1 MRFPS
6 TPRLY
11 LGTMTFGWSQSS
23 SKVDTAIATEM
34 VRHFLATD
42 IDSRLTGHDGTKLH
56 YVDTARIYAGGKT
69 ETILGEVLAALDPS
83 ERDSIVLGT
92 KAHPSQKGG
101 LSSQGIQDQ
110 FAASLDAMKV
120 TSIGEYYLHQPDPE
134 SSLLESLQCAD
145 ELVKAGR
152 ACCIGMSNYHA
163 SEMERAFLLCEEH
176 GLTKPSVYQG
186 LYNPLNRAVE
196 SELLPVLRKHNCAF
210 IAYNP
215 LAAGLLTGKHAN
227 GDDGDKVIKGRFK
240 NNPNYL
246 PRFYTPSNF
255 EAVDIIRKACDEAG
269 VSIIEATFKWLLR
282 HSALTKDDGV
292 LLGASSMAQLE
303 QNMAAC
309 NAAAANEE
317 GGKLDDAVAQAFDK
331 AWEITNEAGVFPYWR
346 SYSSDMPNGKN
357 LDQGAS
363 YSAAK
368 K

>member
-1 MRFPS
+1 MRFP

-34 VRHFLATD
+34 VRHFLTTD
-42 IDSRLTGHDGTKLH
+42 IDSSLAGHDGAKLH

-69 ETILGEVLAALDPS
+69 ETILGEVLMALDPA
-83 ERDSIVLGT
+83 ERNSIVLGS

-101 LSSQGIQDQ
+101 LTPQGIQDQ

-120 TSIGEYYLHQPDPE
+120 SSVGEYYLHQPDPE

-145 ELVKAGR
+145 GMVKSGK

-163 SEMERAFLLCEEH
+163 SEMERAFMLCEEH
-176 GLTKPSVYQG
+176 GLTKPSVFQG

-215 LAAGLLTGKHAN
+215 LAAGLLTGKHVK
-227 GDDGDKVIKGRFK
+227 GEDDKVMKGRFK

-246 PRFYTPSNF
+246 PRFYTEANF
-255 EAVDIIRKACDEAG
+255 EAVEIVRRACDDAG
-269 VSIIEATFKWLLR
+269 ISLVEATFKWLLR

-309 NAAAANEE
+309 NAAAADEE
-317 GGKLDDAVAQAFDK
+317 GGQLDDAVVQAFDK

-346 SYSSDMPNGKN
+346 SYSADMPNGAS